1 MQHSTIDKTESTAA
15 SKPIPSTERIFQAVR
30 ECRKGYSDTP
40 RVLVTME
47 EIACVTP

>member
-1 MQHSTIDKTESTAA
+1 MTTETTSAAPAITSTQ
-15 SKPIPSTERIFQAVR
+15 RIFDAVR